1 MPSVQIRAQRI
12 LIALLVFW
20 GFYLPTWENYHTGI
34 LYLGYVNGPT
44 EGMILGCVLCLV
56 SSAFGGDLWHRDFK
70 EIFPSLAWNEVIG
83 QMRLI
88 DVVAPVSMA
97 FFVAVLYP
105 PSFLAVYKECRKTG
119 RSFLRAIGQLSFMA
133 LSTLAAYAWLW
144 SPHTRARTEHFILFH
159 VTIGI
164 AFGKM
169 ATKIIL
175 AHLTK
180 KPFPQFTGLMFPLL
194 LGSVL
199 FNLPA
204 ILPPALIDVSW
215 LSRYETAYLWGY
227 LAMVVI
233 GYANWIYHVINSFCA
248 YLDINC
254 LTIKGKRKV
263 SIEVVVDQP
272 SSVQF
277 IF

>member
-1 MPSVQIRAQRI
+1 M
-12 LIALLVFW
+12 
-20 GFYLPTWENYHTGI
+20 
-34 LYLGYVNGPT
+34 
-44 EGMILGCVLCLV
+44 
-56 SSAFGGDLWHRDFK
+56 WHREFK
-70 EIFPSLAWNEVIG
+70 SIIPSLAYNEAIG
-83 QMRLI
+83 QMRLL
-88 DVVAPVSMA
+88 DVATPVVMV
-97 FFVAVLYP
+97 FFVALLFP
-105 PSFLAVYKECRKTG
+105 PTFVAVYKECRRTG
-119 RSFLRAIGQLSFMA
+119 RSFAQALSQLSFMA
-133 LSTLAAYAWLW
+133 LSTFAAYAWLW

-194 LGSVL
+194 LGALL
-199 FNLPA
+199 FNLPS

-215 LSRYETAYLWGY
+215 LPRYEIAYLWAY

-248 YLDINC
+248 FLDINC

-263 SIEVVVDQP
+263 SIEVVVDSP
-272 SSVQF
+272 SSSVQSISNAF
-277 IF
+277 PFVNAKLASSFSQTGHRSSPRSSTRLRSNPKRSPLN